1 MPRSGHEHFTLKS
14 EFPCVCV
21 QPPAGHDVLR
31 LGIFKATG
39 IFVLSVS
46 GHSSL
51 PVLRNSM
58 QRPQVSTSP
67 DPTPYHSSGC
77 SRQLWM

>member
-1 MPRSGHEHFTLKS
+1 MIWVVVL
-14 EFPCVCV
+14 

-31 LGIFKATG
+31 LGIFQAIG

-58 QRPQVSTSP
+58 KRPQVSNPFPSP
-67 DPTPYHSSGC
+67 TLQAKGIVSS
-77 SRQLWM
+77 